1 MQNYGVKIVGKKEEK
16 ILIEKTSNI
25 GYNCFIKLL
34 ESIMIDKYLPQ
45 IIETISKAVQIK
57 TVLDT
62 PVEGGPFGQGN
73 KDCLE
78 YVLSVAKDL
87 GFRTVNLDGYCGY
100 AEIGEGEEIVGIIG
114 HLDVVPEGDGW
125 KVPPYSGQLVDDEI
139 WGRGT
144 IDDKG
149 PIIISLF
156 AVKALMDEGFKFDKR
171 VRIIF
176 GCNEETG
183 SKCMEHYLEVGEN
196 ISYGV
201 TPDSNFPVI
210 FAERTINNI
219 FLSGSGESR
228 GKVVLDK
235 FDGGIVINAV
245 PDVCEFTLKTKGAF
259 GGVKL
264 TKAALEICDNLS
276 KMEGI
281 TYTMKTYSVLGLFG
295 KAKFVVRG
303 KAAHG
308 SVPHHGVN
316 AVSHA
321 LVAMHGV
328 IDDDFVEFYN
338 RTIGTDYN
346 GQKLGCYAEDEYGKI
361 AVNVGLCHY
370 ENGKFEVRINSRL
383 PFTTDTPTMVEQIKN
398 TVGEN
403 VVVDLK
409 STADGFKMDKDSK
422 MIQALMKA
430 YSEVTGDTESQ
441 PICSAGGTYAR
452 EFKNCVAFGPEMNG
466 YGEMIIHEPNERI
479 SLKAIRAILDI
490 YFKAYRDL
498 CLLKMDF

>member
-1 MQNYGVKIVGKKEEK
+1 MVE
-16 ILIEKTSNI
+16 
-25 GYNCFIKLL
+25 
-34 ESIMIDKYLPQ
+34 KYLPQ
-45 IIETISKAVQIK
+45 IIETIQKSVQIK

-62 PVEGGPFGQGN
+62 PVEGGPFGKGN
-73 KDCLE
+73 KECLE
-78 YVLSVAKDL
+78 YILSVAECL

-100 AEIGEGEEIVGIIG
+100 AEIGDGKDIVGIIG

-125 KVPPYSGQLVDDEI
+125 KYPPYSGALVDDEI

-149 PIIISLF
+149 PIIISMY
-156 AVKALMDEGFKFDKR
+156 AIKALMDEGLKFDKR

-183 SKCMEHYLEVGEN
+183 SKCMEHYLEVDEP

-219 FLSGSGESR
+219 FLSGKSESR
-228 GKVVLDK
+228 GNVKLEK
-235 FDGGIVINAV
+235 LDGGIVINAV
-245 PDVCEFTLKTKGAF
+245 PDICEFTLKTDGIF
-259 GGVKL
+259 SVGKL
-264 TKAALEICDNLS
+264 IKATMEICKNLS
-276 KMEGI
+276 NMEGI
-281 TYTMKTYSVLGLFG
+281 TYSMKQKSFLGMVG

-308 SVPHHGVN
+308 SVPHHGIN
-316 AVSHA
+316 AVSYA
-321 LVAMHGV
+321 LDAMNDV

-338 RTIGTDYN
+338 RTIGTTYN
-346 GQKLGCYAEDEYGKI
+346 GEKLGCYAEDEYGKI

-370 ENGKFEVRINSRL
+370 GNGKFEVRINSRL

-403 VVVDLK
+403 VKVDLK
-409 STADGFKMDKDSK
+409 STADGFKMDENSK
-422 MIQALMKA
+422 MIKALMKA
-430 YSEVTGDTESQ
+430 YSEVTGDTESK

-479 SLKAIRAILDI
+479 SLSAIKAIFNI

-498 CLLKMDF
+498 VLLD

>member
-1 MQNYGVKIVGKKEEK
+1 MVE
-16 ILIEKTSNI
+16 
-25 GYNCFIKLL
+25 
-34 ESIMIDKYLPQ
+34 KYLPQ
-45 IIETISKAVQIK
+45 IIETIQKSVQIK
-57 TVLDT
+57 TVLADAV
-62 PVEGGPFGQGN
+62 PGGPFGQGN

-78 YVLSVAKDL
+78 YVLSVAESL

-100 AEIGEGEEIVGIIG
+100 AEVGEGEEILGIIG

-125 KVPPYSGQLVDDEI
+125 KHPAYSGALVDDEI

-149 PIIISLF
+149 PIIISMF
-156 AVKALMDEGFKFDKR
+156 AVKALMDEGVKFDKR
-171 VRIIF
+171 IRIIF

-183 SKCMEHYLEVGEN
+183 SKCMEHYLEIGEN

-219 FLSGSGESR
+219 FLSGKAESK
-228 GKVVLDK
+228 GKVKLEK
-235 FDGGIVINAV
+235 LDGGIVINAV
-245 PDVCEFTLKTKGAF
+245 PDVCEFTLSATGLGSGRA
-259 GGVKL
+259 L
-264 TKAALEICDNLS
+264 TQATAKISERIAQ
-276 KMEGI
+276 MEGI
-281 TYTMKTYSVLGLFG
+281 TSTMKQKSVLGIMG
-295 KAKFVVRG
+295 KATFEVRG

-308 SVPHHGVN
+308 SVPHNGVN

-321 LVAMHGV
+321 ITAMDGV
-328 IDDDFVEFYN
+328 IEDEFVEFYN
-338 RTIGTDYN
+338 KAIGTDYN

-398 TVGEN
+398 TIGDN
-403 VVVDLK
+403 VKVELK
-409 STADGFKMDKDSK
+409 STADGFKMDENSK
-422 MIQALMKA
+422 MIKALMKA
-430 YSEVTGDTESQ
+430 YSQVTGDTESK

-452 EFKNCVAFGPEMNG
+452 EFKNGVAFGPEMNG

-479 SLKAIRAILDI
+479 SLKAIEAIFDI
-490 YFKAYRDL
+490 YFQAYRDL
-498 CLLKMDF
+498 SQLDEY

>member
-1 MQNYGVKIVGKKEEK
+1 M
-16 ILIEKTSNI
+16 
-25 GYNCFIKLL
+25 IK
-34 ESIMIDKYLPQ
+34 KYLPD

-78 YVLSVAKDL
+78 YVLSVADKL

-100 AEIGEGEEIVGIIG
+100 AEIGEGDEIVGIIG

-125 KVPPYSGQLVDDEI
+125 KVPAYSGALVDDEI

-149 PIIISLF
+149 PTIISMY
-156 AVKALMDEGFKFDKR
+156 VIKALMDEGMKFDRR

-183 SKCMEHYLEVGEN
+183 SRCMEHYLEVDEP
-196 ISYGV
+196 ITYGV

-210 FAERTINNI
+210 FAEKSINNI
-219 FLSGSGESR
+219 FLSGSAEGR
-228 GKVVLDK
+228 GRVRLTY

-245 PDVCEFTLKTKGAF
+245 PDVCRFTLNAEGMLGKVEMNKAI
-259 GGVKL
+259 VK
-264 TKAALEICDNLS
+264 IS
-276 KMEGI
+276 KKLDSNGI
-281 TYTMKTYSVLGLFG
+281 KFNCESQDDW
-295 KAKFVVRG
+295 AKFVVYG

-308 SVPHHGVN
+308 SVPQHGVN
-316 AVSHA
+316 AVSYA
-321 LVAMHGV
+321 LDGMDGI
-328 IDDDFVEFYN
+328 IDDDFVVFYN
-338 RTIGTDYN
+338 KCIGTCVH
-346 GQKLGCYAEDEYGKI
+346 GEKLGCFAEDEYGKI
-361 AVNVGLCHY
+361 AVNIGLCHY

-383 PFTTDTPTMVEQIKN
+383 PFNTNSQKMVDEIKS
-398 TVGEN
+398 TVGDS
-403 VVVDLK
+403 VKVDLK
-409 STADGFKMDKDSK
+409 SSSQGFKMDKDSK
-422 MIQALMKA
+422 MIKALMNA
-430 YSEVTGDTESQ
+430 YATVTGDYESQ

-452 EFKNCVAFGPEMNG
+452 EFSNCVAFGPEMDG

-479 SLKAIRAILDI
+479 SLRAIEAIFNI
-490 YFKAYRDL
+490 YHQAYRDL
-498 CLLKMDF
+498 ISL

>member
-1 MQNYGVKIVGKKEEK
+1 MVE
-16 ILIEKTSNI
+16 
-25 GYNCFIKLL
+25 
-34 ESIMIDKYLPQ
+34 KYLPQ
-45 IIETISKAVQIK
+45 IIETIQKSVQIK

-62 PVEGGPFGQGN
+62 SVEGGPFGKGN
-73 KDCLE
+73 KECLE
-78 YVLSVAKDL
+78 YMLSVAEGL

-100 AEIGEGEEIVGIIG
+100 AEIGEGKEIVGIIG

-125 KVPPYSGQLVDDEI
+125 KYPPYSGELVDDEI

-149 PIIISLF
+149 PIIISMY
-156 AVKALMDEGFKFDKR
+156 AIKALMDEGLKFDKR

-183 SKCMEHYLEVGEN
+183 SKCMEHYLEVDEP

-219 FLSGSGESR
+219 FLSGKSESR
-228 GKVVLDK
+228 GKVKLEK
-235 FDGGIVINAV
+235 LDGGIVINAV
-245 PDVCEFTLKTKGAF
+245 PDICEFTLKTDGIF
-259 GGVKL
+259 SVGKL
-264 TKAALEICDNLS
+264 IKATMEICKNLS
-276 KMEGI
+276 NMEGI
-281 TYTMKTYSVLGLFG
+281 TYSMKQKSFLGMVG

-308 SVPHHGVN
+308 SVPHHGIN
-316 AVSHA
+316 AVSYA
-321 LVAMHGV
+321 LDAMNGV
-328 IDDDFVEFYN
+328 VDDDFVEFYN
-338 RTIGTDYN
+338 RTIGTTYN
-346 GQKLGCYAEDEYGKI
+346 GEKLGCYAEDEYGKI

-403 VVVDLK
+403 VNVDLK
-409 STADGFKMDKDSK
+409 STADGFKMDENSK
-422 MIQALMKA
+422 MIKALMKA
-430 YSEVTGDTESQ
+430 YSEVTGDTESK

-479 SLKAIRAILDI
+479 SLSAIKAIFDI

-498 CLLKMDF
+498 VLLD

>member
-1 MQNYGVKIVGKKEEK
+1 M
-16 ILIEKTSNI
+16 
-25 GYNCFIKLL
+25 IK
-34 ESIMIDKYLPQ
+34 KYLPD

-78 YVLSVAKDL
+78 YVLSVADKL

-100 AEIGEGEEIVGIIG
+100 AEIGEGDEIVGIIG

-125 KVPPYSGQLVDDEI
+125 KVPAYSGALVDDEI

-149 PIIISLF
+149 PTIISMY
-156 AVKALMDEGFKFDKR
+156 VIKALMDEGMKFDRR

-183 SKCMEHYLEVGEN
+183 SRCMEHYLEVDEP
-196 ISYGV
+196 ITYGV

-210 FAERTINNI
+210 FAEKSINNI
-219 FLSGSGESR
+219 FLSGNAEGR
-228 GKVVLDK
+228 GRVRLTY

-245 PDVCEFTLKTKGAF
+245 PDVCRFTLNAEGMLGKVEMNKAI
-259 GGVKL
+259 VK
-264 TKAALEICDNLS
+264 IS
-276 KMEGI
+276 KKLDSNHIKFNCE
-281 TYTMKTYSVLGLFG
+281 SQDDW
-295 KAKFVVRG
+295 AKFVVYG

-316 AVSHA
+316 AVSYA
-321 LVAMHGV
+321 LDGMDGI
-328 IDDDFVEFYN
+328 IDDDFVVFYN
-338 RTIGTDYN
+338 KCIGTCVH
-346 GQKLGCYAEDEYGKI
+346 GEKLGCFAQDEYGKI
-361 AVNVGLCHY
+361 AVNIGLCHY

-383 PFTTDTPTMVEQIKN
+383 PFNTNSQKMVDEIKS
-398 TVGEN
+398 TVGDS
-403 VVVDLK
+403 VKVDLK
-409 STADGFKMDKDSK
+409 SSSQGFKMDKDSK
-422 MIQALMKA
+422 MIKALMNA
-430 YSEVTGDTESQ
+430 YATVTGDYESQ

-452 EFKNCVAFGPEMNG
+452 EFSNCVAFGPEMDG

-479 SLKAIRAILDI
+479 SLRAIEAIFNI
-490 YFKAYRDL
+490 YHQAYRDL
-498 CLLKMDF
+498 ISL

>member
-1 MQNYGVKIVGKKEEK
+1 M
-16 ILIEKTSNI
+16 
-25 GYNCFIKLL
+25 IK
-34 ESIMIDKYLPQ
+34 KYLPD

-78 YVLSVAKDL
+78 YVLSVADKL

-100 AEIGEGEEIVGIIG
+100 AEIGEGDEIVGIIG

-125 KVPPYSGQLVDDEI
+125 KVPAYSGALVDDEI

-149 PIIISLF
+149 PTIISMY
-156 AVKALMDEGFKFDKR
+156 VIKALMDEGMKFDRR

-183 SKCMEHYLEVGEN
+183 SRCMEHYLEVDEP
-196 ISYGV
+196 ITYGV

-210 FAERTINNI
+210 FAEKSINNI
-219 FLSGSGESR
+219 FLSGNAEGR
-228 GKVVLDK
+228 GRVRLTY

-245 PDVCEFTLKTKGAF
+245 PDVCRFTLNAEGMLGKVEMNKAIVKISKKLDSNHIKFACNSKGDHA
-259 GGVKL
+259 
-264 TKAALEICDNLS
+264 D
-276 KMEGI
+276 
-281 TYTMKTYSVLGLFG
+281 
-295 KAKFVVRG
+295 FVVYG

-308 SVPHHGVN
+308 SVPQHGVN
-316 AVSHA
+316 AVSYA
-321 LVAMHGV
+321 LDGMDGI
-328 IDDDFVEFYN
+328 IDDDFVVFYN
-338 RTIGTDYN
+338 KCIGTCVH
-346 GQKLGCYAEDEYGKI
+346 GEKLGCFAEDEYGKI
-361 AVNVGLCHY
+361 AVNIGLCHY

-383 PFTTDTPTMVEQIKN
+383 PFNTNSQKMVDEIKS
-398 TVGEN
+398 TVGDS
-403 VVVDLK
+403 VKVDLK
-409 STADGFKMDKDSK
+409 SSSQGFKMDKDSK
-422 MIQALMKA
+422 MIKALMNA
-430 YSEVTGDTESQ
+430 YATVTGDYESQ

-452 EFKNCVAFGPEMNG
+452 EFSNCVAFGPEMDG

-479 SLKAIRAILDI
+479 SLRAIEAIFNI
-490 YFKAYRDL
+490 YHQAYRDL
-498 CLLKMDF
+498 ISL

>member
-1 MQNYGVKIVGKKEEK
+1 M
-16 ILIEKTSNI
+16 
-25 GYNCFIKLL
+25 IK
-34 ESIMIDKYLPQ
+34 KYLPD

-78 YVLSVAKDL
+78 YVLSVADKL

-100 AEIGEGEEIVGIIG
+100 AEIGEGDEIVGIIG

-125 KVPPYSGQLVDDEI
+125 KVPAYSGALVDDEI

-149 PIIISLF
+149 PTIISMY
-156 AVKALMDEGFKFDKR
+156 VIKALMDEGMKFDRR

-183 SKCMEHYLEVGEN
+183 SRCMEHYLEVDEP
-196 ISYGV
+196 ITYGV

-210 FAERTINNI
+210 FAEKSINNI
-219 FLSGSGESR
+219 FLSGNAEGR
-228 GKVVLDK
+228 GRVRLTY

-245 PDVCEFTLKTKGAF
+245 PDVCRFTLNAEGMLGKVEMNKAI
-259 GGVKL
+259 VK
-264 TKAALEICDNLS
+264 IS
-276 KMEGI
+276 KKLDSNHIKFNCE
-281 TYTMKTYSVLGLFG
+281 SQDDW
-295 KAKFVVRG
+295 AKFVVYG

-308 SVPHHGVN
+308 SVPQHGVN
-316 AVSHA
+316 AVSYA
-321 LVAMHGV
+321 LDGMDGI
-328 IDDDFVEFYN
+328 IDDDFVVFYN
-338 RTIGTDYN
+338 KCIGTCVH
-346 GQKLGCYAEDEYGKI
+346 GEKLGCFAQDEYGKI
-361 AVNVGLCHY
+361 AVNIGLCHY

-383 PFTTDTPTMVEQIKN
+383 PFNTNSQKMVDEIKS
-398 TVGEN
+398 TVGDS
-403 VVVDLK
+403 VKVDLK
-409 STADGFKMDKDSK
+409 SSSQGFKMDKDSK
-422 MIQALMKA
+422 MIKALMNA
-430 YSEVTGDTESQ
+430 YATVTGDYESQ

-452 EFKNCVAFGPEMNG
+452 EFSNCVAFGPEMDG

-479 SLKAIRAILDI
+479 SLRAIEAIFNI
-490 YFKAYRDL
+490 YHQAYRDL
-498 CLLKMDF
+498 ISL

>member
-1 MQNYGVKIVGKKEEK
+1 M
-16 ILIEKTSNI
+16 
-25 GYNCFIKLL
+25 IK
-34 ESIMIDKYLPQ
+34 KYLPD

-78 YVLSVAKDL
+78 YVLSVADKL

-100 AEIGEGEEIVGIIG
+100 AEIGEGDEIVGIIG

-125 KVPPYSGQLVDDEI
+125 KVPAYSGALVDDEI

-149 PIIISLF
+149 PTIISMY
-156 AVKALMDEGFKFDKR
+156 VIKALMDEGMKFDRR

-183 SKCMEHYLEVGEN
+183 SRCMEHYLEVDEP
-196 ISYGV
+196 ITYGV

-210 FAERTINNI
+210 FAEKSINNI
-219 FLSGSGESR
+219 FLSGSAEGR
-228 GKVVLDK
+228 GRVRLTY

-245 PDVCEFTLKTKGAF
+245 PDVCKFTLNAEGMLGKVEMNKAI
-259 GGVKL
+259 VK
-264 TKAALEICDNLS
+264 IS
-276 KMEGI
+276 KKLDSNHIKFNCE
-281 TYTMKTYSVLGLFG
+281 SQDDW
-295 KAKFVVRG
+295 AKFVVYG

-308 SVPHHGVN
+308 SVPQHGVN
-316 AVSHA
+316 AVSYA
-321 LVAMHGV
+321 LDGMDGI
-328 IDDDFVEFYN
+328 IDDDFVVFYN
-338 RTIGTDYN
+338 KCIGTCVH
-346 GQKLGCYAEDEYGKI
+346 GEKLGCFAEDEYGKI
-361 AVNVGLCHY
+361 AVNIGLCHY

-383 PFTTDTPTMVEQIKN
+383 PFNTNSQKMVDEIKS
-398 TVGEN
+398 TVGDS
-403 VVVDLK
+403 VKVDLK
-409 STADGFKMDKDSK
+409 SSSQGFKMDKDSK
-422 MIQALMKA
+422 MIKALMNA
-430 YSEVTGDTESQ
+430 YATVTGDYESQ

-452 EFKNCVAFGPEMNG
+452 EFSNCVAFGPEMDG

-479 SLKAIRAILDI
+479 SLRAIEAIFNI
-490 YFKAYRDL
+490 YHQAYRDL
-498 CLLKMDF
+498 ISL

>member
-1 MQNYGVKIVGKKEEK
+1 MVE
-16 ILIEKTSNI
+16 
-25 GYNCFIKLL
+25 
-34 ESIMIDKYLPQ
+34 KYLPQ
-45 IIETISKAVQIK
+45 IIETIQKSVQIK

-73 KDCLE
+73 KECLE
-78 YVLSVAKDL
+78 YVLSVAESL

-100 AEIGEGEEIVGIIG
+100 AEIGEGKEIVGIIG

-125 KVPPYSGQLVDDEI
+125 KYPPYSGQLVDDEI

-149 PIIISLF
+149 PIIISMY
-156 AVKALMDEGFKFDKR
+156 AIKALMDEGLKFDKR

-183 SKCMEHYLEVGEN
+183 SKCMEHYLEVDEP

-219 FLSGSGESR
+219 FLSGKGEAK
-228 GKVVLDK
+228 GKVKLEK
-235 FDGGIVINAV
+235 LDGGIVINAV
-245 PDVCEFTLKTKGAF
+245 PDICEFTLKTD
-259 GGVKL
+259 GVFSVGKL
-264 TKAALEICDNLS
+264 IKATMEICKNLS
-276 KMEGI
+276 NMEGI
-281 TYTMKTYSVLGLFG
+281 TYSMKQKSVLGLAG

-308 SVPHHGVN
+308 SVPHHGIN

-321 LVAMHGV
+321 ISAMNGV
-328 IDDDFVEFYN
+328 IDDSFVEFYN
-338 RTIGTDYN
+338 RTIGTTYN
-346 GQKLGCYAEDEYGKI
+346 GEKLGCYAEDEYGKI

-370 ENGKFEVRINSRL
+370 ENGNFEVRINSRL
-383 PFTTDTPTMVEQIKN
+383 PFTTDTPTMVDQIKN
-398 TVGEN
+398 TVGEDAK
-403 VVVDLK
+403 VELK
-409 STADGFKMDKDSK
+409 SSADGFKTDVNSK

-430 YSEVTGDTESQ
+430 YSEVTGDTESK

-452 EFKNCVAFGPEMNG
+452 EFQNCVAFGPEMNG

-479 SLKAIRAILDI
+479 SLSAIKAIFDI

-498 CLLKMDF
+498 VLLD

>member
-1 MQNYGVKIVGKKEEK
+1 M
-16 ILIEKTSNI
+16 IE
-25 GYNCFIKLL
+25 
-34 ESIMIDKYLPQ
+34 KYLPQ
-45 IIETISKAVQIK
+45 IIETISKSVQIK

-78 YVLSVAKDL
+78 YILSVAKDL

-100 AEIGEGEEIVGIIG
+100 AEVGQGEEIVGIIG

-125 KVPPYSGQLVDDEI
+125 QVPPYSGQLVDDEI

-149 PIIISLF
+149 PIIISMF
-156 AVKALMDEGFKFDKR
+156 AVKALMDEGFEFNKR

-183 SKCMEHYLEVGEN
+183 SKCMEHYLEVDEP

-219 FLSGSGESR
+219 FLSGKGVSK
-228 GKVVLDK
+228 GKVALEK
-235 FDGGIVINAV
+235 LDGGIVINAV
-245 PDVCEFTLKTKGAF
+245 PDVCQFTLKSKGF
-259 GGVKL
+259 GAHGNLQKAMDAIASKLEENGIEFSSSVKSSIL
-264 TKAALEICDNLS
+264 SSKAD
-276 KMEGI
+276 
-281 TYTMKTYSVLGLFG
+281 Y
-295 KAKFVVRG
+295 VVRG

-308 SVPHHGVN
+308 SVPHNGVN
-316 AVSHA
+316 AISYS
-321 LVAMHGV
+321 LDAMKDV
-328 IDDDFVEFYN
+328 IDDSFVEFYN
-338 RTIGTDYN
+338 RCISTNYN
-346 GQKLGCYAEDEYGKI
+346 GEKLGCYAEDEYGKI

-370 ENGKFEVRINSRL
+370 EKGDFEVRINSRL
-383 PFTTDTPTMVEQIKN
+383 PFTTDTPTMVGQIEN
-398 TVGEN
+398 TVGDSVKVE
-403 VVVDLK
+403 LK
-409 STADGFKMDKDSK
+409 STADGFKTDVNSK

-430 YSEVTGDTESQ
+430 YSEVTGDTESK

-479 SLKAIRAILDI
+479 SLSAIKAIFDI

-498 CLLKMDF
+498 VSLD

>member
-1 MQNYGVKIVGKKEEK
+1 M
-16 ILIEKTSNI
+16 IE
-25 GYNCFIKLL
+25 
-34 ESIMIDKYLPQ
+34 KYLPQ
-45 IIETISKAVQIK
+45 IIETIQKSVQIK

-78 YVLSVAKDL
+78 YMLSVAESL

-100 AEIGEGEEIVGIIG
+100 AEIGEGKDIVGIIG

-125 KVPPYSGQLVDDEI
+125 KYPPYSGQLVDDEI

-156 AVKALMDEGFKFDKR
+156 AIKALMDEGLKFDKR
-171 VRIIF
+171 VRVIF

-183 SKCMEHYLEVGEN
+183 SKCMEHYLEVDEP

-219 FLSGSGESR
+219 FLSGKSEGR
-228 GKVVLDK
+228 GKVTLEK
-235 FDGGIVINAV
+235 LDGGIVINAV
-245 PDVCEFTLKTKGAF
+245 PDICRFTLKSKGLKASASLDKAMTAIAN
-259 GGVKL
+259 KL
-264 TKAALEICDNLS
+264 EEMGIEFTSSLKSSLFASKADYI
-276 KMEGI
+276 
-281 TYTMKTYSVLGLFG
+281 
-295 KAKFVVRG
+295 VRG

-321 LVAMHGV
+321 ITAMDGV

-338 RTIGTDYN
+338 RTIGTTYN
-346 GQKLGCYAEDEYGKI
+346 GEKLGCYAEDEYGKI

-370 ENGKFEVRINSRL
+370 ENGQFEVRINSRL
-383 PFTTDTPTMVEQIKN
+383 PFTIDTSTMVKQIEN

-403 VVVDLK
+403 VKVDLK
-409 STADGFKMDKDSK
+409 SSADGFKMDENSK
-422 MIQALMKA
+422 MIKALMKA
-430 YSEVTGDTESQ
+430 YSEVTGDTESK

-479 SLKAIRAILDI
+479 SLKAIEAIFDI

-498 CLLKMDF
+498 VELD

>member
-1 MQNYGVKIVGKKEEK
+1 M
-16 ILIEKTSNI
+16 IE
-25 GYNCFIKLL
+25 
-34 ESIMIDKYLPQ
+34 KYLPE
-45 IIETISKAVQIK
+45 IIETIQKSVQIK

-78 YVLSVAKDL
+78 YVLSIAEKL

-125 KVPPYSGQLVDDEI
+125 KFPPYSGQLVDDEI

-149 PIIISLF
+149 PIIISLY
-156 AVKALMDEGFKFDKR
+156 AVKALMDEGVKFDKR

-183 SKCMEHYLEVGEN
+183 SKCMEHYLEVDEP

-219 FLSGSGESR
+219 FLSGKSESR
-228 GKVVLDK
+228 GKVKLEK
-235 FDGGIVINAV
+235 LDGGIVINAV
-245 PDVCEFTLKTKGAF
+245 PDKCEFTLKSKGF
-259 GGVKL
+259 GALGNLIKAMNAISNKL
-264 TKAALEICDNLS
+264 DENGIEFSSSCTSLLLS
-276 KMEGI
+276 GR
-281 TYTMKTYSVLGLFG
+281 
-295 KAKFVVRG
+295 ADFVVRG

-308 SVPHHGVN
+308 SVPHNGVN
-316 AVSHA
+316 AISYA
-321 LVAMHGV
+321 LDAMKGV
-328 IDDDFVEFYN
+328 IDDDFVDFYN
-338 RTIGTDYN
+338 RCIGTTYN
-346 GQKLGCYAEDEYGKI
+346 GEKLGCYAEDEYGKI

-370 ENGKFEVRINSRL
+370 EKGDFEVRINSRL
-383 PFTTDTPTMVEQIKN
+383 PFTTDTPTMVDQIKN
-398 TVGEN
+398 AIGEN
-403 VVVDLK
+403 VKVDLK
-409 STADGFKMDKDSK
+409 SSADGFKMDVDSK
-422 MIQALMKA
+422 MIKALMKA
-430 YSEVTGDTESQ
+430 YSEVTGDTESK

-452 EFKNCVAFGPEMNG
+452 EFKNCVAYGPEMNG

-479 SLKAIRAILDI
+479 SLSAIRAIFDI

-498 CLLKMDF
+498 ILLD

>member
-1 MQNYGVKIVGKKEEK
+1 MVE
-16 ILIEKTSNI
+16 
-25 GYNCFIKLL
+25 
-34 ESIMIDKYLPQ
+34 KYLPE
-45 IIETISKAVQIK
+45 IIETIQKSVQIK

-62 PVEGGPFGQGN
+62 AVEGGPFGQGN
-73 KDCLE
+73 KECLE
-78 YVLSVAKDL
+78 YVLSVADRL

-100 AEIGEGEEIVGIIG
+100 AEIGEGEEIFGIIG

-125 KVPPYSGQLVDDEI
+125 KYPPYSGRLVDDEI

-156 AVKALMDEGFKFDKR
+156 AVKALMDEGLKFDKR

-183 SKCMEHYLEVGEN
+183 SKCMEHYLGVGEN
-196 ISYGV
+196 ITYGV

-219 FLSGSGESR
+219 FLSGKSQSR
-228 GKVVLDK
+228 GKVKLQK
-235 FDGGIVINAV
+235 LDGGIVINAV
-245 PDVCEFTLKTKGAF
+245 PDVCEFTLTTEGLFTVGA
-259 GGVKL
+259 L
-264 TKAALEICDNLS
+264 TKATTTISQNLA

-281 TYTMKTYSVLGLFG
+281 TFTMKQKSILGIKG
-295 KAKFVVRG
+295 SAKFTVRG

-321 LVAMHGV
+321 ITAMNGV
-328 IDDDFVEFYN
+328 IDDDFVTFYN
-338 RTIGTDYN
+338 GTIGTDYN
-346 GQKLGCYAEDEYGKI
+346 GQRLGCYAEDEYGKI

-370 ENGKFEVRINSRL
+370 ENGEFEVRINSRL
-383 PFTTDTPTMVEQIKN
+383 PFTTDTPKMVEQIKN
-398 TVGEN
+398 TIGDN
-403 VVVDLK
+403 VKVDLK
-409 STADGFKMDKDSK
+409 SSADGFKMDENSK
-422 MIQALMKA
+422 MIKALMKA
-430 YSEVTGDTESQ
+430 YSEVTGDTESK

-479 SLKAIRAILDI
+479 SLKAIEAIFDI

-498 CLLKMDF
+498 VLLD